1 MVSKMNK
8 IKLDNFEKK
17 IENNAEEF
25 VSASKKTQQQVRR
38 IISKANEKNRI
49 TLRLNN
55 QTLESIKRKAQEEG
69 LPYQTFISSI
79 LYKYANDKL
88 MDEKHFLKSIRL
100 LNK

>member
-1 MVSKMNK
+1 MKD
-8 IKLDNFEKK
+8 IKLDRFEKE
-17 IENNAEEF
+17 IENDAEEYIK
-25 VSASKKTQQQVRR
+25 ASKKTQQRITK

-79 LYKYANDKL
+79 LYKYATDQL
-88 MDEKHFLKSIRL
+88 MDEKHILKSLRL
-100 LNK
+100 LKKQSVV